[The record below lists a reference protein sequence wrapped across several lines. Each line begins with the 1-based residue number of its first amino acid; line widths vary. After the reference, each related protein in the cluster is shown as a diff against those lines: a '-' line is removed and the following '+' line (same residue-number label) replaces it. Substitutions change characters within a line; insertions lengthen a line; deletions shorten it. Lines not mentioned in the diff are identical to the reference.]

1 MKVLDYDPKKKKFLV
16 QVIDQPTLKYVGRLS
31 LRFHE
36 EDPEKFKLRLESAKE
51 RQFTAEDE
59 MRFYHFVNS
68 LPDQSVSSLPEE
80 VINK

>member
-1 MKVLDYDPKKKKFLV
+1 MV

-31 LRFHE
+31 LQFHE
-36 EDPEKFKLRLESAKE
+36 EDPEKFRLRLEVAKE

-68 LPDQSVSSLPEE
+68 LPDQSVSFLQED
-80 VINK
+80 VITMFFYIYFFRQK